1 MTQINLKLTSVEID
15 ETLLKEF
22 KLQSIR
28 DKFSLQKLVS
38 RSIFLYLTNKE
49 FKTQILNQLNIKIE
63 ENE

>member
-1 MTQINLKLTSVEID
+1 MTQSNLKLTSVEID
-15 ETLLKEF
+15 ETLLREF